1 MIFHTFLFVVAVLLS
16 YVRNGFGII
25 PVMLDYCA
33 VFKIRFAIGFLSE
46 PAEDS
51 LGCRTESAF
60 PALGREAVLRFGY
73 RSFRICDASG
83 FRAAFAGFPGDVRVR
98 GSRLTV
104 MLPRFPILC
113 CGRFHPVW
121 KMSCRPYPQRSFP
134 QMNNKA
140 QHTKRAPFPTSIKTA
155 DFLKFT
161 R

>member
-33 VFKIRFAIGFLSE
+33 VFKIRFAIVFCPNRLKAVSVAVRNPLSRLSGVR
-46 PAEDS
+46 PFFVSDMRCLRVSRRFRRLSQRCPSTRVAIDRHAASFPDS
-51 LGCRTESAF
+51 L
-60 PALGREAVLRFGY
+60 LR
-73 RSFRICDASG
+73 S
-83 FRAAFAGFPGDVRVR
+83 
-98 GSRLTV
+98 
-104 MLPRFPILC
+104 LPS
-113 CGRFHPVW
+113 VW

-140 QHTKRAPFPTSIKTA
+140 QHTKRAPFPTSINTA
-155 DFLKFT
+155 DFLKFN

>member
-25 PVMLDYCA
+25 PVMLDCCA
-33 VFKIRFAIGFLSE
+33 VFKIRFAIVFLSE
-46 PAEDS
+46 PAES
-51 LGCRTESAF
+51 CLGCRTESAF

-83 FRAAFAGFPGDVRVR
+83 FRAAFAGFPGDARVR

-113 CGRFHPVW
+113 CGRFHPCGR
-121 KMSCRPYPQRSFP
+121 CRAGLIPKGLFP
-134 QMNNKA
+134 
-140 QHTKRAPFPTSIKTA
+140 R
-155 DFLKFT
+155 
-161 R
+161 

>member
-25 PVMLDYCA
+25 PV
-33 VFKIRFAIGFLSE
+33 I
-46 PAEDS
+46 
-51 LGCRTESAF
+51 LGCRTEFAF

-83 FRAAFAGFPGDVRVR
+83 FRAAFAGFPGDARVR

-113 CGRFHPVW
+113 CGRFHPCGR
-121 KMSCRPYPQRSFP
+121 CRAGLIPKGLFP
-134 QMNNKA
+134 
-140 QHTKRAPFPTSIKTA
+140 R
-155 DFLKFT
+155 
-161 R
+161 